1 MTRPLPRLTGL
12 ADGLAPEERRYDDQ
26 TDHRLAPPASGSP
39 ASRVQ
44 RELSGCG
51 RDRTSSRNACTL
63 VLFTSTAGRSR
74 TDGLCDKFRDVLSVL
89 ARVDLGRHLSVTVRA
104 TLLDRVEH
112 ELLVRRE
119 VVEVR
124 PDRCD
129 GVRRLE
135 RVAEPAAAPEQRLA
149 ALLGRRE
156 VRHLRMRN
164 VVVVLV

>member
-12 ADGLAPEERRYDDQ
+12 ADGLAPEERRYDDW
-26 TDHRLAPPASGSP
+26 TDHRFAPPACGSP

-51 RDRTSSRNACTL
+51 RDRTSSGNACTL
-63 VLFTSTAGRSR
+63 ALFTSTAGRSR
-74 TDGLCDKFRDVLSVL
+74 SDGLCDEFRHVLGVL
-89 ARVDLGRHLSVTVRA
+89 ARVDLGRHLSVAVRTTA
-104 TLLDRVEH
+104 LDRVQH

-124 PDRCD
+124 ADRRD

-135 RVAEPAAAPEQRLA
+135 RVAEPAAAPEQRLP
-149 ALLGRRE
+149 ALLRRRE
-156 VRHLRMRN
+156 VCHLRMRN